1 MNYNTD
7 NVQGVQKSAIL
18 GSNINPK
25 KQKTATDWQAT
36 YRLKALHRA
45 FC

>member
-7 NVQGVQKSAIL
+7 NVQGVQKKRNPRFKYKSKKT
-18 GSNINPK
+18 NI
-25 KQKTATDWQAT
+25 ATDWQAT